1 MTLETLQSILEK
13 VGADL
18 DQSNKVSNRDWRH
31 DWKAVCRVYMSI
43 DLVNIS
49 DLDTV
54 KDDMIEKVVPTIT
67 FDFSFGLMS

>member
-1 MTLETLQSILEK
+1 
-13 VGADL
+13 
-18 DQSNKVSNRDWRH
+18 
-31 DWKAVCRVYMSI
+31 MSI